1 MEKYLVI
8 DINLQRK
15 TIIKFMNITTQKI
28 IIYICLTSLFVF
40 LSCTP
45 TQTKI
50 YEQCKE
56 QVETI
61 NRMHLYATY
70 LVPVD
75 SLGQYMNDEVISEDM
90 YHHCEV
96 VANVNP
102 NQAHALAILYF
113 DKAGKVRKSIEWWS
127 DGGDLRNVSYY
138 NNQGNVIYAIYN
150 YYDNNCGKLYI
161 NDSKHYIEYPFS
173 QPDNKHKNIFPALNI
188 NELVSEYKV
197 HLQMPINCNTVSFKS
212 IQEGDKA
219 FLCTENIY
227 ATPKGT
233 NIKNENASVTWFGK
247 LIRIDSIAND
257 WCRVTELLGNPIGY
271 VQVDSIELFQ
281 RD

>member
-45 TQTKI
+45 TQTKV
-50 YEQCKE
+50 YKQCKE

-61 NRMHLYATY
+61 NRMRLYATY

-102 NQAHALAILYF
+102 NQAHVLAILYF

-188 NELVSEYKV
+188 SELVSEYKV

-247 LIRIDSIAND
+247 LIRIDSIVND

>member
-61 NRMHLYATY
+61 NSSAKVV
-70 LVPVD
+70 LVGKEQL
-75 SLGQYMNDEVISEDM
+75 SRIKEGQYMNDEVISEDM

-150 YYDNNCGKLYI
+150 YYDNNCG
-161 NDSKHYIEYPFS
+161 
-173 QPDNKHKNIFPALNI
+173 
-188 NELVSEYKV
+188 
-197 HLQMPINCNTVSFKS
+197 
-212 IQEGDKA
+212 
-219 FLCTENIY
+219 
-227 ATPKGT
+227 
-233 NIKNENASVTWFGK
+233 
-247 LIRIDSIAND
+247 
-257 WCRVTELLGNPIGY
+257 
-271 VQVDSIELFQ
+271 
-281 RD
+281 

>member
-8 DINLQRK
+8 DINQQRK
-15 TIIKFMNITTQKI
+15 TIIKFMNITMQKI

-45 TQTKI
+45 TQTKV
-50 YEQCKE
+50 YKQCKE

-61 NRMHLYATY
+61 NRMRLYATY

-102 NQAHALAILYF
+102 NQAHVLVILYF

-138 NNQGNVIYAIYN
+138 NNQGNVIYVIYN

-161 NDSKHYIEYPFS
+161 SDSKHYIEYPFS

-188 NELVSEYKV
+188 SELASEYKV
-197 HLQMPINCNTVSFKS
+197 HLQMPINCSTVSFKS

-227 ATPKGT
+227 ATPKGR

-271 VQVDSIELFQ
+271 VPVDSIEVFQ